1 MPTSPFASLEASF
14 SLLCKGPAPLA
25 LDGRLVEG
33 LPERLIPLDELRAI
47 LLHPSTGYDT
57 RDAALGLLLARAK
70 AERGGALVGLAS
82 VLLPRLRTAAWRLGC
97 AFPGGAADLESEMLV
112 GLLLAIDKAEPGR
125 ARLAARL
132 TWAARR
138 HAKRALRRELAE
150 RARPSGDPLPAE
162 PPRPYGHPD
171 FVLGRLVRDGVLLG
185 DDAELIAATRLSGE
199 PLAGAAARLGLSYA
213 AAEKRR
219 WRAECRVAE
228 ALAPGEG
235 PDRFVGARAAR
246 CRSSV
251 GGRPRQ
257 DRVSDGPAGMR
268 QPQVDHDQRR

>member
-1 MPTSPFASLEASF
+1 MATTPFDTLEASF
-14 SLLCKGPAPLA
+14 TLLCRGPAPLA
-25 LDGRLVEG
+25 LDGRSVEG
-33 LPERLIPLDELRAI
+33 LPGRAIPLDELRAV
-47 LLHPSTGYDT
+47 LLHPSTPYDT
-57 RDAALGLLLARAK
+57 RDAALDLLLAQAK
-70 AERGGALVGLAS
+70 AERGAALVGLAG
-82 VLLPRLRTAAWRLGC
+82 VLLPRLRTAAWPLGR
-97 AFPGGAADLESEMLV
+97 AFPGGAADLESEMLI

-132 TWAARR
+132 CWAARR
-138 HAKRALRRELAE
+138 HAKRSLRRELAE
-150 RARPSGDPLPAE
+150 RARPSSTPLPAE

-171 FVLGRLVRDGVLLG
+171 FVLWRLARDGVLLH

-199 PLAGAAARLGLSYA
+199 ALADAAARLGLSYA

-219 WRAECRVAE
+219 WRAESRVAA
-228 ALAPGEG
+228 ALMAGS
-235 PDRFVGARAAR
+235 DRDEFVGARSSR

-268 QPQVDHDQRR
+268 QPQMDHDLRR